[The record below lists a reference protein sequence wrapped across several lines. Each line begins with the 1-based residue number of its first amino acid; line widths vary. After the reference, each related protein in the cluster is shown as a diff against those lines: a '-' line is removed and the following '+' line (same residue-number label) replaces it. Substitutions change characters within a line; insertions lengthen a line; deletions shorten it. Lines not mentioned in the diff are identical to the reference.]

1 MRLHWL
7 ELVGF
12 STYAE
17 LRAERER
24 SYLGFLW
31 WIIEPAMNMG
41 TYYLVF
47 AIVLKTGQ
55 PDYVPFLLV
64 GLTLWQWFKSG
75 VSHGGYSIWQQLNLI
90 RQVKLP
96 LQVFPSVQ
104 ILADTIKFLFI
115 LALLLVI
122 LWLLGYPPSI
132 QYLALIPVLLV
143 ELIFT
148 AAVGYLVAAVMPFVP
163 DLRFVIEQVLQVVM
177 FLSGVVFSLDSMSPA
192 LRGFFALNPIV
203 EIMDAGRDV
212 LMYARWP
219 DWIGLGRVTLIS
231 LALFAFGAFLIQR
244 FTPRYV
250 KLPV

>member
-7 ELVGF
+7 ELIGF

-47 AIVLKTGQ
+47 AIVLQTGQ
-55 PDYVPFLLV
+55 ADYVPFLLV
-64 GLTLWQWFKSG
+64 GLTLWQWFKSA
-75 VSHGGYSIWQQLNLI
+75 VSHGGYSIWQQLGLI

-104 ILADTIKFLFI
+104 ILADTIKFGFI

-143 ELIFT
+143 ELVFT
-148 AAVGYLVAAVMPFVP
+148 AAIAYLVAAVMPFVP
-163 DLRFVIEQVLQVVM
+163 DLRFVIEQILQVVM

-192 LRGFFALNPIV
+192 LRGWFALNPIV
-203 EIMDAGRDV
+203 QIMDAGRDV

-231 LALFAFGAFLIQR
+231 LALFAFGAILIHR